1 MMDKTQPTLDADA
14 AALLDMFAKAQVP
27 AMESMNPAD
36 ARAAGDQRRAAANL
50 PCPTIGAVS
59 DLAAGGVDLGLKPR
73 LAH

>member
-36 ARAAGDQRRAAANL
+36 ARAAGDQRR
-50 PCPTIGAVS
+50 VS
-59 DLAAGGVDLGLKPR
+59 TAE
-73 LAH
+73 